1 MQLMPILFVTG
12 SALIDIAANMMV
24 AKSQGFSRLG
34 WGLGAIALVWIA
46 FALLGQAV
54 KSMDLSIAYAM
65 WGAIGITGTAVFG
78 RMLFGHR
85 LRPIGWLGIALIAV
99 AVGVLS
105 TA

>member
-1 MQLMPILFVTG
+1 MTLVPILFVAG

-24 AKSQGFSRLG
+24 AKSQGFRRPG
-34 WGLGAIALVWIA
+34 WGLGAIVLVWIA

-78 RMLFGHR
+78 RILFGHR
-85 LRPIGWLGIALIAV
+85 LRPTGWFGIALIAV
-99 AVGVLS
+99 AVAVLS
-105 TA
+105 AA

>member
-1 MQLMPILFVTG
+1 MKFMPILFVTG

-24 AKSQGFSRLG
+24 AKSQGFRRLG
-34 WGLGAIALVWIA
+34 WGLGAIVLVWTA

-65 WGAIGITGTAVFG
+65 WGAIGITGTALFS
-78 RMLFGHR
+78 RILFGHR
-85 LRPIGWLGIALIAV
+85 LRPIGWLGIVLIATAV
-99 AVGVLS
+99 AVLS